1 MKLEHITPLVLT
13 YNEEP
18 NIRRCLERLQWA
30 SRVVVIDSGSSD
42 RTLALCA
49 AFPNVEVMHR
59 DFDNH
64 TNQWNFA
71 LDQSKTRWVLSLDAD
86 YIVSDAFM
94 KEIEGVD
101 AHGPV
106 RVWFGR
112 FRFLSFGQPLR
123 GTLYPP
129 RALYFDRQACRYVP
143 DGHTQILE
151 INSPVGHVH
160 APIDHDD
167 RKPLSRWFQS
177 QLKYAILEAEKL
189 SATSSSEGLPDRVR
203 RLIWPAVPAVF
214 FYTLFVKRL
223 ILDGWPGLFYVLQRT
238 FAEMVLSLVLLEK
251 KLTFPKTPPKFS

>member
-1 MKLEHITPLVLT
+1 MKLDYITPLVLT

-30 SRVVVIDSGSSD
+30 SRVVVIDSGSTD

-59 DFDNH
+59 DFDS
-64 TNQWNFA
+64 FA
-71 LDQSKTRWVLSLDAD
+71 GQCNAGLSLITSEWVLSLDAD
-86 YIVSDAFM
+86 YLVPEDFSTILRTLSND
-94 KEIEGVD
+94 GVQ
-101 AHGPV
+101 GYRLPFRYCV
-106 RVWFGR
+106 FGR
-112 FRFLSFGQPLR
+112 ALR
-123 GTLYPP
+123 SCLYPP
-129 RALYFDRQACRYVP
+129 RTVFYRREAAEYHD
-143 DGHTQILE
+143 DGH
-151 INSPVGHVH
+151 GHRV
-160 APIDHDD
+160 AITGAVRRLPCLIDHDD

-189 SATSSSEGLPDRVR
+189 STTSSSEGLADRVR

-214 FYTLFVKRL
+214 LYTLFVKRL